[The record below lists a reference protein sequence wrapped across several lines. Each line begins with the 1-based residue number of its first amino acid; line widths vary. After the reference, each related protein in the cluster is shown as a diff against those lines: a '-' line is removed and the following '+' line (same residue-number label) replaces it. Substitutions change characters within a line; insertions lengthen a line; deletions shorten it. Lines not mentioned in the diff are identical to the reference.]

1 MKIYGHEVVTRLKRM
16 QSMKEGLEKGL
27 NGHNIAS
34 HQIGHREDRQAAGLE
49 LKRGQTGETGR
60 PAWGD
65 CGREAVFCA
74 VSGGPGRIKEGLLSL
89 SGYKQEI

>member
-60 PAWGD
+60 PAWGRLRPGG
-65 CGREAVFCA
+65 CVLRRIGG
-74 VSGGPGRIKEGLLSL
+74 SGPDKGGIVVIEW
-89 SGYKQEI
+89 I